1 MSIRDAVVD
10 QLLAAGI
17 DTVFGIPGTQTLP
30 LNEGIQDQQ
39 EIRYVMARHETA
51 VTHQAWGYAET
62 TSKIAATLVVPG
74 PGDMNAMN
82 GLKNALNDCTPL
94 LHLSIETEPEVRGGE
109 GIHETPP
116 DTYDNVVK
124 ENITVET
131 PESAPVAVKRA
142 IATALTP
149 PKGPVRVGIPKS
161 FFGEDISGAEASSF
175 DRTYVTDVPELAL
188 EDAAEKLDGATQL
201 SILAGGGV
209 RSANASDELQA
220 IAEQLDA
227 PVVTTYKGK
236 GVLPEHHELSAGVLC
251 GGSPPELLDTL
262 AESDVMLAVGTDFDA
277 VATQKWTVEMGD
289 TLIHVTLDED
299 DVGNG
304 YNPTV
309 GIVADAKDALNYL
322 LSATSPSEHG
332 GEDRAKTARNG
343 VWDRIPELL
352 GIKEAPFTAAQTL
365 KTVREATPDE
375 AIVTVDAG
383 GFRLWTLVM
392 FTAMGPR
399 RYVNPGSW
407 ATMGTGVPSAIGA
420 QTGNPDTPVVALT
433 GDGGLMMCL
442 HELHTAVAEDLPIV
456 VVLLNNND
464 YAVISDDAESN
475 YGFEKG
481 TYAWQEAPIDFTAI
495 AEGVGMEATKVCSI
509 DDLDQSMRDAL
520 VNDQPTL
527 LEVPI
532 VSTDPQAYTLVD

>member
-1 MSIRDAVVD
+1 MSIRDAVLD

-30 LNEGIQDQQ
+30 LNKGIQNRQD
-39 EIRYVMARHETA
+39 IRYVMARHETA
-51 VTHQAWGYAET
+51 VTHQAWGYTET
-62 TSKIAATLVVPG
+62 TGQIAATLVVPG

-94 LHLSIETEPEVRGGE
+94 LHISIETEPEVRGGE

-131 PESAPVAVKRA
+131 PESTPVAVKRA
-142 IATALTP
+142 IAKSLTP

-161 FFGEDISGAEASSF
+161 FFDKDVSAAESSSF
-175 DRTYVTDVPELAL
+175 THTYLTDVPELAL
-188 EDAAEKLDGATQL
+188 DDAAKKLDSATQP
-201 SILAGGGV
+201 SILAGGGI

-220 IAEQLDA
+220 IAERLDA

-236 GVLPEHHELSAGVLC
+236 GVLPEDHELSAGVLC
-251 GGSPPELLDTL
+251 GGSPPELIDTL
-262 AESDVMLAVGTDFDA
+262 ADSDVLLAIGTDFDA
-277 VATQKWTVEMGD
+277 VATQKWTVEMGEM
-289 TLIHVTLDED
+289 LIHITLNED

-304 YNPTV
+304 YNPAI
-309 GIVADAKDALNYL
+309 GIVADAKDALDYL
-322 LSATSPSEHG
+322 ISTTSP
-332 GEDRAKTARNG
+332 GEREGTDRAQTARNG

-352 GIKEAPFTAAQTL
+352 DIEEAPFTAARTL
-365 KTVREATPDE
+365 KTVRESIPNET
-375 AIVTVDAG
+375 IVTVDAG

-392 FTAMGPR
+392 FKAMGPH

-442 HELHTAVAEDLPIV
+442 HELHTAVAEELPIV

-481 TYAWQEAPIDFTAI
+481 TYAWREAPIDFNAI
-495 AEGVGMEATKVCSI
+495 AEGVGMDASKIGSI
-509 DDLDQSMRDAL
+509 DELEQSIRDAL
-520 VNDQPTL
+520 ENNQPTL